1 MSVGTITDNIKE
13 EIKSRCDIVDVI
25 SEYIPLKQQGKGFI
39 GLCPFHD
46 DKKPSLNVSRNLQI
60 FKCYSCNA
68 AGDVFT
74 FLMKYQKMTY
84 PESVKALAA
93 RCGVVISEATQE
105 EKASTQLKDDIKNLN
120 KFAVDYYH
128 KLLLNSPAS
137 NTALTYLKKRGIED
151 NTITNFKLGFSLS
164 SWDDF
169 LKASKKAGFSPQTIM
184 QGGFILEGKNQ
195 GNHYDRFRGRI
206 MFPIFDTKGEPIAF
220 GGRILEAKESD
231 AKYINSPETPLYN
244 KSRTL
249 YNLNLAQR
257 AIQKEGRTVLVEG
270 YMDAIACFQAN
281 VHNVIASLGTSLT
294 ETHVKLL
301 KRYTEEVVIAYDS
314 DKAGTDATSRG
325 MNLLVKGDFR
335 VRVLTIPSGK
345 DPDDF
350 IRENGS
356 EAFSK
361 LLLGASDLVEY
372 KIDSIQKQ
380 SGIDNADGKKQAVN
394 DLVITLASMSNQVE
408 RSEYVKKCAERLDV
422 EEDYIWQLLNKQGA
436 GRHIER
442 STQPTIKPSTKKSAK
457 ESVEQLLIECLIQ
470 YPQFISQ
477 SQLQLTKEEFSN
489 ACHTELIE
497 LLWDMADK
505 NGGGVELGD
514 LINRCTSKE
523 SRDIVSGLIMKKRPQ
538 SEEDTRFNGEVQ
550 FNACM
555 NKMMEF
561 HKREVKRSVRKESA
575 EDKIAKARRLMEIRR
590 GNTTI
595 Y

>member
-1 MSVGTITDNIKE
+1 LSVGTITDNIKE
-13 EIKSRCDIVDVI
+13 DIKSRCDIVDVI
-25 SEYIPLKQQGKGFI
+25 SEHVPLKQQGKNFI

-46 DKKPSLNVSRNLQI
+46 DSKPSFYVSRERQI
-60 FKCYSCNA
+60 FKCFACNS
-68 AGDVFT
+68 AGDIFT
-74 FLMKYQKMTY
+74 FVMKYQKMTY
-84 PESVKALAA
+84 PETVKSLAA
-93 RCGVVISEATQE
+93 RCGIALSEASPE

-128 KLLLNSPAS
+128 KLLLNSPAG

-151 NTITNFKLGFSLS
+151 ITITNFKLGFSLS

-169 LKASKKAGFSPQTIM
+169 LKASKKSGFSPQTIM

-314 DKAGTDATSRG
+314 DKAGADATSRG

-361 LLLGASDLVEY
+361 ILLASADLVEY
-372 KIDSIQKQ
+372 KIDRIQKQ

-477 SQLQLTKEEFSN
+477 SQLQLTKEDFSN

-523 SRDIVSGLIMKKRPQ
+523 SRDIVSGLIMKKRQ
-538 SEEDTRFNGEVQ
+538 SEEDTQFNGEVQ

-555 NKMMEF
+555 NKMTEF

-575 EDKIAKARRLMEIRR
+575 EDKIAKARRLMELRR

>member
-1 MSVGTITDNIKE
+1 LSVGTITDNIKE

-164 SWDDF
+164 SWDNF

-206 MFPIFDTKGEPIAF
+206 MFLIFDTKGEPIAF

-249 YNLNLAQR
+249 YNLNLA
-257 AIQKEGRTVLVEG
+257 
-270 YMDAIACFQAN
+270 
-281 VHNVIASLGTSLT
+281 
-294 ETHVKLL
+294 
-301 KRYTEEVVIAYDS
+301 
-314 DKAGTDATSRG
+314 
-325 MNLLVKGDFR
+325 
-335 VRVLTIPSGK
+335 
-345 DPDDF
+345 
-350 IRENGS
+350 
-356 EAFSK
+356 
-361 LLLGASDLVEY
+361 
-372 KIDSIQKQ
+372 
-380 SGIDNADGKKQAVN
+380 
-394 DLVITLASMSNQVE
+394 
-408 RSEYVKKCAERLDV
+408 
-422 EEDYIWQLLNKQGA
+422 
-436 GRHIER
+436 
-442 STQPTIKPSTKKSAK
+442 
-457 ESVEQLLIECLIQ
+457 
-470 YPQFISQ
+470 
-477 SQLQLTKEEFSN
+477 
-489 ACHTELIE
+489 
-497 LLWDMADK
+497 
-505 NGGGVELGD
+505 
-514 LINRCTSKE
+514 
-523 SRDIVSGLIMKKRPQ
+523 
-538 SEEDTRFNGEVQ
+538 
-550 FNACM
+550 
-555 NKMMEF
+555 
-561 HKREVKRSVRKESA
+561 
-575 EDKIAKARRLMEIRR
+575 
-590 GNTTI
+590 
-595 Y
+595 

>member
-1 MSVGTITDNIKE
+1 MPAGTITDNIKE

-25 SEYIPLKQQGKGFI
+25 TEHVPLKQQGKNFI

-46 DKKPSLNVSRNLQI
+46 DKNPSFYVSRERQM
-60 FKCYSCNA
+60 FKCWSCNA

-74 FLMKYQKMTY
+74 FVMKYQKMTY
-84 PESVKALAA
+84 PEAVKALAT
-93 RCGVVISEATQE
+93 RCGVALSEASQE
-105 EKASTQLKDDIKNLN
+105 EKASTQLKDDLKNLN

-128 KLLLNSPAS
+128 KLLLNSPAG
-137 NTALTYLKKRGIED
+137 NTALTYLKKRGIND
-151 NTITNFKLGFSLS
+151 NTIISFKLGFSLS

-169 LKASKKAGFSPQTIM
+169 LKASKNAGFSPQTVL
-184 QGGFILEGKNQ
+184 QGGFILEGKKQ
-195 GNHYDRFRGRI
+195 GNHYDRFRGRV
-206 MFPIFDTKGEPIAF
+206 MFPIFDTKGEAIAF
-220 GGRILEAKESD
+220 GGRILEANESD

-257 AIQKEGRTVLVEG
+257 AIQKEEYAVLVEG
-270 YMDAIACFQAN
+270 YMDAIACFQSG
-281 VHNVIASLGTSLT
+281 VLNVIASLGTSLT

-314 DKAGTDATSRG
+314 DRAGTDATSRG
-325 MNLLVKGDFR
+325 MNLLVKGDVK
-335 VRVLTIPSGK
+335 VRILTIPSGK

-372 KIDSIQKQ
+372 KIDRIQKQ

-394 DLVITLASMSNQVE
+394 DLVVTLVSMSNQVE

-422 EEDYIWQLLNKQGA
+422 EEDYIWQQLAKQGS
-436 GRHIER
+436 GKHVER
-442 STQPTIKPSTKKSAK
+442 STQPTVKPSTKKSAK
-457 ESVEQLLIECLIQ
+457 ESVEKLLIECLIQ

-477 SQLQLTKEEFSN
+477 SRLQLTKEDFSN
-489 ACHTELIE
+489 TCHAELIE
-497 LLWDMADK
+497 LLWGMANK
-505 NGGGVELGD
+505 NGGGIELGD

-523 SRDIVSGLIMKKRPQ
+523 SRDIVSGLIMKKRPLPDG
-538 SEEDTRFNGEVQ
+538 EANFNG
-550 FNACM
+550 CM
-555 NKMMEF
+555 KKMMEF
-561 HKREVKRSVRKESA
+561 RGREARRSVRKENA
-575 EDKIAKARRLMEIRR
+575 DDKIAVARRLMEIRR

-595 Y
+595 